1 MFSFEPAKILFK
13 FICSSGIIGL
23 ELNRS
28 VSEKVCERAEMPFL
42 KVNGESEIRE
52 SDNAKEKR
60 IYIN

>member
-1 MFSFEPAKILFK
+1 MFYSEPAKFLFK
-13 FICSSGIIGL
+13 FRCNSGIIGL

-28 VSEKVCERAEMPFL
+28 VSEKMCKRAEMPFM